1 MSHYQLFVV
10 RCLLLIGL
18 FYTSSCNNNNQKE
31 VWGYM
36 PIYAS
41 TANLKNIYSTSAQST
56 VLAGKIYRYGQ
67 WIFQVEVGKGIHVI
81 DASQRNN
88 PVKISFIH
96 IPGCSE
102 LSIRQNKLYTN
113 NYRDLVSID
122 LSQPT
127 QVNVLHRIENI
138 FPGVSQDY
146 PPQSGVWFECPDPN
160 KGTII
165 AWAEKVLSNPKCQ
178 RP

>member
-1 MSHYQLFVV
+1 MQHHGQFLMRRILFMGM
-10 RCLLLIGL
+10 LLLTACSNKKDREI
-18 FYTSSCNNNNQKE
+18 
-31 VWGYM
+31 WGYI

-41 TANLKNIYSTSAQST
+41 KNDLKNIYSTSPQPI

-67 WIFQVEVGKGIHVI
+67 YLFQVELGKGIHVI
-81 DASQRNN
+81 DATQRNA
-88 PVKISFIH
+88 PLKISFMH

-122 LSQPT
+122 ISQPQ
-127 QVNVLHRIENI
+127 QVLVLHRIENI
-138 FPGVSQDY
+138 FPGVSQEY
-146 PPQSGVWFECPDPN
+146 PAQSGAWFECPDPA
-160 KGTII
+160 KGTVI
-165 AWAEKVLSNPKCQ
+165 AWTEKLIKNPKCQ

>member
-1 MSHYQLFVV
+1 MPHYILFIV

-18 FYTSSCNNNNQKE
+18 FYTSSCTNNSQKE
-31 VWGYM
+31 IWGYM

-41 TANLKNIYSTSAQST
+41 TTELKNVYSTSAQPT

-67 WIFQVEVGKGIHVI
+67 WIFQVELGKGIHVI
-81 DASQRNN
+81 DATQRST
-88 PVKISFIH
+88 PVKTSFIH

-102 LSIRQNKLYTN
+102 LSVRQNKLYTN

-122 LSQPT
+122 ITQPSQ
-127 QVNVLHRIENI
+127 VSVLHRIENI
-138 FPGVSQDY
+138 FPSVSQDY
-146 PPQSGVWFECPDPN
+146 PPQSGAWFECPDPS

-165 AWAEKVLSNPKCQ
+165 AWTEKVLSNPKCQ